1 MTAGDAPAFQAR
13 DRLDGDDLRAMFS
26 GAAEL
31 LERNVEAINALN
43 VFPVPDGDTGINMYL
58 TMRDVMEEAGR
69 LEGAAAADVA
79 SAMARAALM
88 GARGNS
94 GVILSQ
100 FFKGIEVA
108 LQDRID
114 FGADEMARAYRE
126 ATQHAYTA
134 VANPVEGTMLTV
146 MRSTADAAE
155 EALAGQGNLQD
166 VSEAASAAAKESVAR
181 TPTMLAVLREA
192 GVVDAGGHGFAIIL
206 EAVRRYVRGEQI
218 GELEIA
224 VPEPV
229 GIQAGAGAVS
239 ADFLDATEEERYGY
253 CTQFLVEGEGLD
265 VQAIRDRMSALAGSA
280 VVVGDET
287 AVKVH
292 VHTDDPGPAIS
303 VAVSLGTLGQV
314 NIQNM
319 DEQHSEFSADRRR
332 EGSTVSV
339 AVLPVASGK
348 GLEELFMSLGAS
360 AIITGGDTMNPSVRD
375 IVEAVEAAPSEQVV
389 VLPNNK
395 NIAPAAVQAAELSSK
410 RVEVVATTSIPQGVA
425 ASLAF
430 DAEADLEAN
439 VGEMREA
446 ASATRTGEVTE
457 AVRAVSLN
465 GVSVRPGQLIGL
477 LERELVAAGD
487 DLVEVVLSLVRS
499 AGLSEGEL
507 VTLYWGEYLDENM
520 ASEVAERIADAMAG
534 AEVEVVYGG
543 QPHYH
548 FYVSIE

>member
-1 MTAGDAPAFQAR
+1 
-13 DRLDGDDLRAMFS
+13 
-26 GAAEL
+26 
-31 LERNVEAINALN
+31 
-43 VFPVPDGDTGINMYL
+43 
-58 TMRDVMEEAGR
+58 
-69 LEGAAAADVA
+69 
-79 SAMARAALM
+79 
-88 GARGNS
+88 
-94 GVILSQ
+94 
-100 FFKGIEVA
+100 
-108 LQDRID
+108 
-114 FGADEMARAYRE
+114 
-126 ATQHAYTA
+126 
-134 VANPVEGTMLTV
+134 
-146 MRSTADAAE
+146 
-155 EALAGQGNLQD
+155 
-166 VSEAASAAAKESVAR
+166 
-181 TPTMLAVLREA
+181 MLAVLREA

-206 EAVRRYVRGEQI
+206 EAVRRYVRGEQV
-218 GELEIA
+218 GDLEIA

-239 ADFLDATEEERYGY
+239 AGFLDATEEERYGY

-265 VQAIRDRMSALAGSA
+265 VQAIRNRMSALAGSA

-292 VHTDDPGPAIS
+292 VHTDDPGSAIS
-303 VAVSLGTLGQV
+303 VAASLGTLGQV

-332 EGSTVSV
+332 EGSTVGV

-348 GLEELFMSLGAS
+348 GLEKLFMSLGAS

-395 NIAPAAVQAAELSSK
+395 NIVPAAAQAAELSSK

-446 ASATRTGEVTE
+446 ASATRTGEVTK

-465 GVSVRPGQLIGL
+465 GVSVRPGQRIGL

-507 VTLYWGEYLDENM
+507 VTLYWGEDLTEIR
-520 ASEVAERIADAMAG
+520 AREVADRITAATAG